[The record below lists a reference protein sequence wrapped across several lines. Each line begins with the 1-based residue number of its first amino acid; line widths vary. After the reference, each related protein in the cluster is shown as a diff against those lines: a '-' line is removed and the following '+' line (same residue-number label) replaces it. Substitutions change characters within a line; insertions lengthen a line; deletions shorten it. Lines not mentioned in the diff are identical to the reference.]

1 MQLNYNKNYIRVT
14 RPFKN
19 IFLLKLTLQNCFLSD
34 ILIFKSRT
42 FSAQPRNHLITII
55 KHHLSCVKNRHFK
68 LAGFFLEAVVETLA
82 LVLSCE
88 F

>member
-1 MQLNYNKNYIRVT
+1 M
-14 RPFKN
+14 
-19 IFLLKLTLQNCFLSD
+19 
-34 ILIFKSRT
+34 
-42 FSAQPRNHLITII
+42 QPRNHLITII

-88 F
+88 FCEIFKKTFFYRTTLVAASVFRINYSYEEKNKNHFSCLKRIY